1 MIGES
6 SAPFGRTIND
16 KLTSPQRQRRQ
27 CCDRSDSFFFVLAQE
42 NFSFRAGFDPSHLS
56 AAGLSRIGAGAR
68 AADWRRCVAGYTFL
82 CGTANCIR
90 LAPPPSV
97 RLRIDPL
104 DFFFS
109 PKPSDAISRKI
120 VQTRRQLRQSHRS
133 FSSGG
138 GGKRRAIICHR
149 QRSSPKLILL
159 FRRSG
164 QTVVRCRKP
173 SPWQR
178 PPPPL
183 PDQSLSSAIP
193 GSFID
198 HHPAVDRDAYANE
211 I

>member
-1 MIGES
+1 MASDMQTTGQLES
-6 SAPFGRTIND
+6 VDNPHRSARGV
-16 KLTSPQRQRRQ
+16 QR
-27 CCDRSDSFFFVLAQE
+27 SNSFFFVLAQD

-68 AADWRRCVAGYTFL
+68 AADWRRFVAGYTFL

-173 SPWQR
+173 SPWQLIGR
-178 PPPPL
+178 
-183 PDQSLSSAIP
+183 
-193 GSFID
+193 
-198 HHPAVDRDAYANE
+198 VN
-211 I
+211 

>member
-1 MIGES
+1 MC
-6 SAPFGRTIND
+6 ND
-16 KLTSPQRQRRQ
+16 PIP
-27 CCDRSDSFFFVLAQE
+27 FFFVLAQD

-68 AADWRRCVAGYTFL
+68 AADWRRFVAGYTFL

-173 SPWQR
+173 SPWQLIGR
-178 PPPPL
+178 
-183 PDQSLSSAIP
+183 
-193 GSFID
+193 
-198 HHPAVDRDAYANE
+198 VN
-211 I
+211 